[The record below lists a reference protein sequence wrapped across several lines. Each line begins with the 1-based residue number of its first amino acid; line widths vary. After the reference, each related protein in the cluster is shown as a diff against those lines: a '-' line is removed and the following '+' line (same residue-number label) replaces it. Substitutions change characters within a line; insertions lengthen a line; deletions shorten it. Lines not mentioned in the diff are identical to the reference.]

1 MSSGEAPRG
10 SRAAQHP
17 GLRRKLYLLAFAL
30 AALVALAAAWAW
42 TPMRAWLDVDLVV
55 MSLQRFGRAFGP
67 VAAVCGFALAL
78 TVAVPLIFLTLVAVV
93 AFGPLAGFACA
104 MAGALVGAAA
114 SYGIGRFLG
123 RDVVRRLAGER
134 INQLSQRLA
143 RRGVLAVIA
152 VRLVPVAP
160 FAVVNMVA
168 GASHIRLRDLL
179 LGTAIGMTPATLAM
193 VVFVDQIT
201 DALRQPTPLTFA
213 LAGLTVVLIV
223 AGAWALRRWLQ
234 VGGVNDQP

>member
-1 MSSGEAPRG
+1 MSSGEAPHG

-55 MSLQRFGRAFGP
+55 TSLQRFGRAFGP

-93 AFGPLAGFACA
+93 AFGPVAGFACA

-114 SYGIGRFLG
+114 SYGVGWFLG

-143 RRGVLAVIA
+143 RRGVLAGSA

-201 DALRQPTPLTFA
+201 DALRRPTPLTFA
-213 LAGLTVVLIV
+213 LAGLTLLLII

-234 VGGVNDQP
+234 VGGASDQP